1 MAFEDRVLVCADCA
15 EEFMFTAGEQE
26 FYQEKGFQ
34 NEPKRCIDCRR
45 KRRRSDGGQGGG
57 GGSQRGQMYAAVCA
71 DCGQDCE
78 VPFEP
83 RTGRPIYCRD
93 CFAKQRRQ

>member
-45 KRRRSDGGQGGG
+45 KRRRNDGGQGGG
-57 GGSQRGQMYAAVCA
+57 GYQRRQMYAAVCA